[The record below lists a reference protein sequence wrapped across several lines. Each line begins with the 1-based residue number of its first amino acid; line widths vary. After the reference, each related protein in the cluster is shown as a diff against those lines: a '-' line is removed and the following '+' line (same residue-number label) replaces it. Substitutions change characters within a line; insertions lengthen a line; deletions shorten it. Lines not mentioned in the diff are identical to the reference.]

1 MKTPICDF
9 VNEYV
14 KSNSLRLHMPGHK
27 GVSFDI
33 TEIEGADVLY
43 QPRGIILESEKNA
56 SRLFGTARTVYSAEG
71 SSLAIKAMLYLAL
84 MNWRHE
90 RLADNVNN
98 ANNADNANERPV
110 ILAARNV
117 HKTFVSAAAML
128 DIDVEWIFPETDGI
142 LSCEISAGK
151 LEKALSDLTEL
162 QKRKPFGVYVT
173 SPDYLGNVADVAAL
187 SAVCKKHSVML
198 LVDNAHGAYLKF
210 VTPSKHPM
218 DLGADMCCDS
228 AHKTLP
234 VLTGGAYLHI
244 SQTSESKE
252 WLSANAD
259 MAMSLFASTSPS
271 YLIMQS
277 LDRANLYIHENYIQR
292 RLLSSFVEKII
303 QIKGKLIACGY
314 RLCGNEPMKI
324 TIAPK
329 SYGYSGEELAKILSE
344 KNIVCEFS
352 DPDFVVMMLT
362 PDLGDKGLETLCNA
376 LLSIPFNGDGKEVF
390 KQAPSLTKPHRATSI
405 REAVFSPSVNLPVEQ
420 AVGKI
425 AANVTVGCPPAVPIV
440 VCGEV
445 ISESAVECFK
455 YYGIEACRVVE

>member
-27 GVSFDI
+27 GVSFCDDSKNENGAESFDI

-98 ANNADNANERPV
+98 AYNANERPV

-128 DIDVEWIFPETDGI
+128 DIDVEWIFPEKDGI

-151 LEKALSDLTEL
+151 LEKVLSDLTEL

-187 SAVCKKHSVML
+187 SAVFKKHSVML

-210 VTPSKHPM
+210 VTPSMHPM

-277 LDRANLYIHENYIQR
+277 LDRANLYIHENYVQR
-292 RLLSSFVEKII
+292 RLL
-303 QIKGKLIACGY
+303 
-314 RLCGNEPMKI
+314 
-324 TIAPK
+324 
-329 SYGYSGEELAKILSE
+329 
-344 KNIVCEFS
+344 
-352 DPDFVVMMLT
+352 
-362 PDLGDKGLETLCNA
+362 
-376 LLSIPFNGDGKEVF
+376 
-390 KQAPSLTKPHRATSI
+390 
-405 REAVFSPSVNLPVEQ
+405 
-420 AVGKI
+420 
-425 AANVTVGCPPAVPIV
+425 
-440 VCGEV
+440 
-445 ISESAVECFK
+445 
-455 YYGIEACRVVE
+455 